1 MSWICVYRGAYN
13 DDGSLFFPEKLSQQK
28 LDELRKSQG
37 VYKFT
42 SQYLNQV
49 IPDEEQDFKAGWWK
63 TYRDLP
69 SEFYTFAF
77 VDPAISLNDGA
88 DYTATVVVHVDWQK
102 NWYVSMANRQRI
114 TATDTVKH
122 IFELYSAFRPQVV
135 GVEDVAYQRALLHF
149 LSEEMQRRNQ
159 VVPIKGV
166 RRSNV
171 TTDGGKRSNNS
182 KPLRIRSLVPRFEF
196 GKIFLNEG
204 LDDLFVEYKSFPR
217 GAHDDLLDALA
228 SIEEIA
234 FYPEKP
240 KENDN
245 VTNPNHPEYERN
257 YIRKLT
263 QAQARSSREEF
274 E

>member
-1 MSWICVYRGAYN
+1 MWSIVYRGAYN
-13 DDGSLFFPEKLSQQK
+13 DDGSLFFPEKLDQAK

-49 IPDEEQDFKAGWWK
+49 IPDEEQDFKAGWWR
-63 TYRDLP
+63 TYRELP
-69 SEFYTFAF
+69 EEYYTFAF
-77 VDPAISLNDGA
+77 IDPAISLNDGA
-88 DYTATVVVHVDWQK
+88 DYTATVVVHVDWQR
-102 NWYVSMANRQRI
+102 NWYIQMAHRQRI
-114 TATDTVKH
+114 TATDTVRH
-122 IFELYSAFRPQVV
+122 IFEIHSAFRPSVI

-182 KPLRIRSLVPRFEF
+182 KPLRIRSLVPRFEY
-196 GKIFLNEG
+196 GKIFVNEG

-245 VTNPNHPEYERN
+245 VTNPAHPDYERN
-257 YIRKLT
+257 YIRQLVEAKT
-263 QAQARSSREEF
+263 RPTREEF